1 MGKINLTNEM
11 MIDKI
16 WESLTD
22 LQRFMDDHPVMEDE
36 HLNHIGNVIFDL
48 RYMISTYSDKPYYLD
63 EDKNE

>member
-22 LQRFMDDHPVMEDE
+22 LQRYMDDHPVMEDE
-36 HLNHIGNVIFDL
+36 HISNVIFDL